1 MSISQVDVNIL
12 GRQFTI
18 GTPDEE
24 AETLRQAVY
33 LLNQKIGVI
42 QDTGRIVETD
52 KIVIMAALNLTH
64 DLLKLTVQDDLAI
77 GEFERKISAMVQC
90 CDEAVAQAQNQ
101 TV

>member
-42 QDTGRIVETD
+42 QDTGRIVETG
-52 KIVIMAALNLTH
+52 ITAA
-64 DLLKLTVQDDLAI
+64 VLANPQH
-77 GEFERKISAMVQC
+77 AHTQ
-90 CDEAVAQAQNQ
+90 ALVAARPAA
-101 TV
+101 

>member
-52 KIVIMAALNLTH
+52 KIVIMAALNLAH
-64 DLLKLTVQDDLAI
+64 DFLTTKDGLEFAQ
-77 GEFERKISAMVQC
+77 FERKISDMITAC
-90 CDEAVAQAQNQ
+90 EKTLAE
-101 TV
+101 

>member
-52 KIVIMAALNLTH
+52 KIVIMA
-64 DLLKLTVQDDLAI
+64 VS
-77 GEFERKISAMVQC
+77 FPWSSSP
-90 CDEAVAQAQNQ
+90 EAESPIRPSWLPCG
-101 TV
+101 

>member
-33 LLNQKIGVI
+33 LLNQKIGV
-42 QDTGRIVETD
+42 
-52 KIVIMAALNLTH
+52 KSYLHM
-64 DLLKLTVQDDLAI
+64 
-77 GEFERKISAMVQC
+77 
-90 CDEAVAQAQNQ
+90 
-101 TV
+101 

>member
-52 KIVIMAALNLTH
+52 KIVIMAALNLAH
-64 DLLKLTVQDDLAI
+64 DFLQYQMPFVKFHLLFALNFVLYNQD
-77 GEFERKISAMVQC
+77 EKH
-90 CDEAVAQAQNQ
+90 
-101 TV
+101 

>member
-52 KIVIMAALNLTH
+52 KIVMAALNLAH
-64 DLLKLTVQDDLAI
+64 DFLKMTTKDGLEFAQ
-77 GEFERKISAMVQC
+77 FERKISDMITAC
-90 CDEAVAQAQNQ
+90 EKTLAE
-101 TV
+101 

>member
-52 KIVIMAALNLTH
+52 KIVIMAALKLAH
-64 DLLKLTVQDDLAI
+64 DFLKMTTKDGLEFAQ
-77 GEFERKISAMVQC
+77 FERKISDMITAC
-90 CDEAVAQAQNQ
+90 EKTLAE
-101 TV
+101 